1 MVSRLPTLVIVK
13 FSSCSL
19 FYADIVFYLK
29 FLSLQNHRNKSSNLF
44 VRVHFFTFL
53 ADIFFSKRIYLGLCL
68 SSMSLYRLDR
78 KKKISFLKNIDFWDT
93 LFQCKKETLQ
103 KYPCSMTKY
112 KKGLAK
118 NSLQLIFKM
127 TTPGMNLRDLNMH
140 FPHSKFLNSWLIWGL
155 SVFTS
160 LFIFKNK
167 QTKPLIQRVCSNILY
182 FLRPNP
188 KSSELVERVQ
198 VILTGFGLGS

>member
-1 MVSRLPTLVIVK
+1 MLEYIFHL
-13 FSSCSL
+13 FSWYI
-19 FYADIVFYLK
+19 FFQK
-29 FLSLQNHRNKSSNLF
+29 NLF
-44 VRVHFFTFL
+44 GFVPFL
-53 ADIFFSKRIYLGLCL
+53 NVLIQTWLE
-68 SSMSLYRLDR
+68 
-78 KKKISFLKNIDFWDT
+78 KKNSFLKNIDFWDT

-140 FPHSKFLNSWLIWGL
+140 YPHSKFLNSWLIWGL

-167 QTKPLIQRVCSNILY
+167 QTKPLMQRVCSNILY